1 MNKKPLKIT
10 SEYLQNAFTNSLSYQ
25 ESVKNNLGTKKYHQC
40 KICLKKFSKK
50 DGLKSHSRVH
60 TGEKPF
66 ECKICF
72 KSFSQLSTLKRHIDA
87 IHNDGS
93 KPFKCELCTK
103 PRYFNTKNNLKRHMK
118 YHQEPKLKC
127 YFCCKKFY
135 ERRSL
140 KNHEQKCASD
150 KDSIL
155 NEKPLVERRN
165 KKLNVVRNFDA
176 VIKKEKTVRIFL
188 PPFFCLPNQQACLA
202 SQSVYSPEN
211 GVWLKP
217 ITIVTRNTPKMFVLP
232 NNSKNHK
239 NLIIKDNAKETKKMQ
254 NK

>member
-1 MNKKPLKIT
+1 MNKKPLKLT
-10 SEYLQNAFTNSLSYQ
+10 NEYLQNAFTNSLSYQ
-25 ESVKNNLGTKKYHQC
+25 ESKKNNLGIKKYHQC

-66 ECKICF
+66 ECKICH

-87 IHNDGS
+87 IHSDGS
-93 KPFKCELCTK
+93 KPFKCEVCTE

-127 YFCCKKFY
+127 FFCSKKFY

-140 KNHEQKCASD
+140 KNHEQKCA
-150 KDSIL
+150 L
-155 NEKPLVERRN
+155 NKGAISKEKPLVERRN
-165 KKLNVVRNFDA
+165 KKLNVVRNFNTFT
-176 VIKKEKTVRIFL
+176 KKEKTVRIIL
-188 PPFFCLPNQQACLA
+188 PPFLCLPNQQACLA
-202 SQSVYSPEN
+202 PQSVYSPEN

-217 ITIVTRNTPKMFVLP
+217 ITVVNRNTPNFFVLP
-232 NNSKNHK
+232 TSSRYNKSLSINA
-239 NLIIKDNAKETKKMQ
+239 KDNAKVK
-254 NK
+254 